1 MMWRIIKSESGVA
14 LIMVLSAVVI
24 LSTIV
29 VEFAYNAH
37 ISYTMAANERDRLQ
51 SYYLARSALNFA
63 KLQISL
69 EKDLR
74 QRFAKYSKYLQGV
87 VSSDPFC
94 KQLPFSTG
102 LFRGVMGGEGEEGG
116 EPASESG
123 GGLLGLG
130 VMGSINAEDFLSF
143 EGDFSVECDDEQ
155 GKINLNYFRD
165 VEGEINS
172 TTGSN
177 AYEAHKK
184 LIQNLLTQESFEKI
198 LENKKDDIKKIVNNI
213 ADWVDSNDRI
223 NEAPGIAGGYE
234 DSEYD
239 KSDYKVKNGRF
250 LSIAELLLVA
260 RIGDDLYNAL
270 LPHVTIYGDNKL
282 NPCIASDDMVI
293 SFVMRYSEEEENI
306 PVLSSD
312 KDERVQKILD
322 GVSEACMNPSPQTND
337 IATAIV
343 DALDVAENEA
353 GNAKSNIA
361 TEMAKQLTTT
371 NRFYGLNLT
380 GSVGDISMRIKAVLD
395 TDGAMNSWKLLY
407 YRVE

>member
-1 MMWRIIKSESGVA
+1 
-14 LIMVLSAVVI
+14 
-24 LSTIV
+24 
-29 VEFAYNAH
+29 
-37 ISYTMAANERDRLQ
+37 
-51 SYYLARSALNFA
+51 
-63 KLQISL
+63 
-69 EKDLR
+69 
-74 QRFAKYSKYLQGV
+74 
-87 VSSDPFC
+87 
-94 KQLPFSTG
+94 
-102 LFRGVMGGEGEEGG
+102 
-116 EPASESG
+116 
-123 GGLLGLG
+123 
-130 VMGSINAEDFLSF
+130 MGSINAEDFLSF

-322 GVSEACMNPSPQTND
+322 GVSEACVNPSPQTND